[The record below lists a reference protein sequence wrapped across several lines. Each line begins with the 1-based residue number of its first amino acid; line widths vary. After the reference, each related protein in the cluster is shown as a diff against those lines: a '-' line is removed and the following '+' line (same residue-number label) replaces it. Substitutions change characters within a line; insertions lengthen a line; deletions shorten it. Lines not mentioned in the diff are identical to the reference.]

1 MKFIDYIIEKIVWL
15 AIILFIVAM
24 VVSII
29 KIFW

>member
-1 MKFIDYIIEKIVWL
+1 MRFIDYIIEKIVWL

-24 VVSII
+24 VVSMI